1 MACGEPYKDRK
12 LFIIRFA
19 SCQNISKKN
28 FEPKATTTKKDSTTK
43 LGETDGN
50 REHFHGDAEFMFFNL
65 TVFVLACIL
74 FMEANGEYVMH
85 QIELHIGAG
94 LALADGGH
102 HQMHCRGVFKVFTT
116 KSLFRPTGIIKTN
129 QSVAFGAITCIYL
142 SRISSRD
149 VGYFFRFSLQ
159 SLVNKCTGSLKR
171 IS

>member
-1 MACGEPYKDRK
+1 
-12 LFIIRFA
+12 
-19 SCQNISKKN
+19 
-28 FEPKATTTKKDSTTK
+28 
-43 LGETDGN
+43 
-50 REHFHGDAEFMFFNL
+50 MFFNL

-129 QSVAFGAITCIYL
+129 QHVAF
-142 SRISSRD
+142 
-149 VGYFFRFSLQ
+149 
-159 SLVNKCTGSLKR
+159 LVSQLEMLGTFLDSVCKVWSTNVLDR
-171 IS
+171 

>member
-1 MACGEPYKDRK
+1 MEGHVKTANCSFSGLHLVKT
-12 LFIIRFA
+12 
-19 SCQNISKKN
+19 SVKN
-28 FEPKATTTKKDSTTK
+28 FLNPRLQLQKRTPPLNLK
-43 LGETDGN
+43 TDGN

-85 QIELHIGAG
+85 QIELHFGAG

-129 QSVAFGAITCIYL
+129 QHVAFGAKTCLHL
-142 SRISSRD
+142 SRISTRD